1 MNGKDYVLAS
11 IDHEASQPWTKDSEF
26 AYTNRFTCIPF
37 DVPFR
42 PARRIPKPFVRGAQ
56 TAIVVGP
63 SGEEIYTDEH
73 GRVKVQFHWD
83 RQGKKDE
90 DSSCWIR
97 VSQVW
102 AGGGWGAIHI
112 PRIGQEV
119 IVDFLEGDPDRP
131 IITGRVYNA
140 SQTPPYGLPANATQ
154 SGIKSRS
161 SKGGSADNYNEIRME
176 DKKGAEQILVHA
188 ERNMDTSVEVD
199 ESLDVGGN
207 RKVHVKGS
215 FTENIDTG
223 ETRTVNA
230 GAKETINGGMTQ
242 TINGGEIRTVNGG
255 VTESI
260 NGGETRTINGGA
272 TETIVG
278 GETRTVSG
286 GLTETINGAF
296 TQTSSS
302 GATISSP
309 GAITIK
315 GDGGVNI
322 IAAGGTRIVDV
333 LLSSIG
339 GSRIEVY
346 DAQNKIMFENAQI
359 TAIKTDVVTALST
372 SIALAKIDRIAF
384 RNQTVPTDFEI
395 NVVKIANATQRVLDA
410 ALTMIGL

>member
-11 IDHEASQPWTKDSEF
+11 IDHEASQPWKKDSEF
-26 AYTNRFTCIPF
+26 AYTNRFTCTPF

-42 PARRIPKPFVRGAQ
+42 PVRQNPKPFVRGAQ

-63 SGEEIYTDEH
+63 KGEEIYTDEH

-83 RQGKKDE
+83 REGKKD
-90 DSSCWIR
+90 DNSSCWIR

-154 SGIKSRS
+154 SGLRSRS

-215 FTENIDTG
+215 FTENIDSG

-322 IAAGGTRIVDV
+322 IAAGGTKIIDTA
-333 LLSSIG
+333 LASFG
-339 GSRIEVY
+339 GSRLEFY
-346 DAQNKIMFENAQI
+346 DAQNKVLIENAQV
-359 TAIKTDVVTALST
+359 TAIKTDVVLTLST
-372 SIALAKIDRIAF
+372 GIAMNKIDRAGF
-384 RNQTVPTDFEI
+384 VSKKEGAKFTEELI
-395 NVVKIANATQRVLDA
+395 NIGKATQRILDA
-410 ALTMIGL
+410 GLTMIGL